1 MKKILGFVF
10 LITNFIFS
18 SVTFAQSTD
27 SSVEENPNLQSDGS
41 LVNQNTV
48 IESGASTVLPPIP
61 AYPTS
66 GHPPQ
71 LFSTLGKT
79 YTEAGLEVT
88 EFFHS
93 LCPARAEGST
103 NITKRKLTGWFF
115 GWFDDEKINFV
126 PHIDYVL
133 TESDKPFTSKVT
145 VAKIGTQGYYR
156 CVGIVTA
163 TAKPSDAL
171 EVSHASLLNRVL
183 YLIARD
189 LKAVDE
195 LEVFIAYDAKIV
207 TRIIGNYGINTG
219 AGIGGSVLPGQGGLL
234 GGTIGILFSGSDTY
248 PQGMVGF
255 TAPIFERTTVDDS
268 HAVYISFANE
278 KNTAGNSN
286 LKSEIDMGK
295 KSSSVQ

>member
-1 MKKILGFVF
+1 MKILVF
-10 LITNFIFS
+10 IFIITNLAFS
-18 SVTFAQSTD
+18 QKIFAQATNSPGEG
-27 SSVEENPNLQSDGS
+27 SSNLESDGS
-41 LVNQNTV
+41 TVNQNTIV
-48 IESGASTVLPPIP
+48 ESGASTVFPPIP

-88 EFFHS
+88 QFFHS
-93 LCPARAEGST
+93 LCPARAERSV

-133 TESDKPFTSKVT
+133 SESEKPFTSRVG

-171 EVSHASLLNRVL
+171 EVSYASLLNRVL

-195 LEVFIAYDAKIV
+195 LELFIPNDAKIV

-219 AGIGGSVLPGQGGLL
+219 AGIGGSGLPGQGGFF

-255 TAPIFERTTVDDS
+255 TAPVFEKTTAQDPY
-268 HAVYISFANE
+268 AVHISFVDE
-278 KNTAGNSN
+278 KDMAGNTN
-286 LKSEIDMGK
+286 LKSEVEAGK
-295 KSSSVQ
+295 KSSVIQ